1 MEKKARGLP
10 RLHAR
15 FVINQTMKIVFLS
28 CVVLFLP
35 TAAFASAAKRGIED
49 VGKHQPVHSHVNF
62 YKSNEIIPNRM
73 TSAADTMDYSLSGTS
88 MKFVVPA
95 EGTPELPSEVVSLG
109 ASKSYLPMEFKPDT
123 MDYSSSERIMRDR
136 DPTDDLNSSN
146 VSRLGSQYDYPTVF
160 GVNSGYS
167 IYKNTQDASA
177 GWAKVPGGL
186 KYASA
191 GADWVWGTNTH
202 DNIYRCKQPC
212 SGSWHQVEGK
222 LMQLDVGENEV
233 WGVNSAH
240 NIYKRPVDGTFLGSS
255 EFFLF
260 VASPS
265 FSSPSF
271 SFFLLMSLILDR
283 SHVLLRTNRQ
293 RELAT
298 SPWRINTR
306 QRWQSLC
313 LGSECP

>member
-1 MEKKARGLP
+1 MDIDDTRFNDAYNVDAATLGLNQAQFP
-10 RLHAR
+10 RRL
-15 FVINQTMKIVFLS
+15 LS
-28 CVVLFLP
+28 V
-35 TAAFASAAKRGIED
+35 TEHD
-49 VGKHQPVHSHVNF
+49 GKHG
-62 YKSNEIIPNRM
+62 EIIPNRM

-123 MDYSSSERIMRDR
+123 MDYSSSGRIMKDR
-136 DPTDDLNSSN
+136 DPTNDLNSSN

-298 SPWRINTR
+298 SPRRINTR